1 MNGMNLIYNP
11 DHQQVLD
18 HHKELLKT
26 AEQERL
32 TRLATETPKRPLP
45 SFRKWLQHWL
55 SDRRSAKM
63 TQAVSQSSNS
73 NYVTD

>member
-18 HHKELLKT
+18 HHRELLKT
-26 AEQERL
+26 AEQDRSLRL
-32 TRLATETPKRPLP
+32 STETPKRRWLP
-45 SFRKWLQHWL
+45 SLRNRLQHWL

-63 TQAVSQSSNS
+63 TQAVSQSSS
-73 NYVTD
+73 SHP

>member
-32 TRLATETPKRPLP
+32 TRLATETPKRRLLS
-45 SFRKWLQHWL
+45 SFRNWLQHRL
-55 SDRRSAKM
+55 ATRRSAKM
-63 TQAVSQSSNS
+63 TQAVSQSSS
-73 NYVTD
+73 SHP